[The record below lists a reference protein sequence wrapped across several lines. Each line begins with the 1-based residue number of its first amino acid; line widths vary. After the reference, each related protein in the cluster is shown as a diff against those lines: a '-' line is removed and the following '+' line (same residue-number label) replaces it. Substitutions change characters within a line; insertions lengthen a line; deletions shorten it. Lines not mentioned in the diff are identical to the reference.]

1 MTMLIAD
8 KFTYSR
14 KIYVTSFYRILS
26 YIINAYALL
35 IKNKE
40 PLENN
45 ENSIRDILVEKY
57 LNNHVKREQ
66 LGIENVIFNR
76 EVSENSGFVDIKVQT
91 AIALNNPDAYYI
103 FECKRLDGSNDLNK
117 KYIQEG
123 ILRFTLGKYSAYYSL
138 NGMLGF
144 EVKKIDTPANM
155 DKINRLA
162 ISEFKETNI
171 IKGLT
176 GIHITGDFKYSYI
189 SMHKTTSSKTIEL
202 YHLMLDIS
210 DAISMNRAQKL
221 KG

>member
-1 MTMLIAD
+1 MTTLTAD
-8 KFTYSR
+8 NFLHSK
-14 KIYVTSFYRILS
+14 KIYEISFYRILG

-57 LNNHVKREQ
+57 LNNHAKKEQ

-91 AIALNNPDAYYI
+91 AISLSNPEAYYL
-103 FECKRLDGSNDLNK
+103 FECKRLDGSTGLNK

-123 ILRFTLGKYSAYYSL
+123 ILRFILGKYSAYYGL

-144 EVKKIDTPANM
+144 EVKKIDTSGNI
-155 DKINRLA
+155 DKINRLVL
-162 ISEFKETNI
+162 SEFKETNV

-176 GIHITGDFKYSYI
+176 GINILEDFIHSYKSI
-189 SMHKTTSSKTIEL
+189 HRTASAKTIEL

-210 DAISMNRAQKL
+210 DATAMRWQRN
-221 KG
+221 

>member
-1 MTMLIAD
+1 MTKLKAD
-8 KFTYSR
+8 NFLYSR
-14 KIYVTSFYRILS
+14 EIYVISFYRILG

-40 PLENN
+40 ALENN

-57 LNNHVKREQ
+57 LNNHAIREQ
-66 LGIENVIFNR
+66 LGIQNVIFNR

-91 AIALNNPDAYYI
+91 AIALNNPQAYYL
-103 FECKRLDGSNDLNK
+103 FECKRLDGSTDLNK

-123 ILRFTLGKYSAYYSL
+123 ILRFILEKYSAYYGL

-144 EVKKIDTPANM
+144 EVKKIDTFGNI
-155 DKINRLA
+155 DKINRLVL
-162 ISEFKETNI
+162 SEFKETNV

-176 GIHITGDFKYSYI
+176 GINILEDFIHSYKSI
-189 SMHKTTSSKTIEL
+189 HRTASAKTIEL

-210 DAISMNRAQKL
+210 DATAMRWQRN
-221 KG
+221 

>member
-1 MTMLIAD
+1 MLTAER
-8 KFTYSR
+8 FLYSK
-14 KIYVTSFYRILS
+14 KIYVKSFYRILS
-26 YIINAYALL
+26 YIINAHVLL
-35 IKNKE
+35 IENKE

-57 LNNHVKREQ
+57 LNNNVKREQ

-91 AIALNNPDAYYI
+91 AIALNKPEAYYI

-117 KYIQEG
+117 KYVQEG
-123 ILRFTLGKYSAYYSL
+123 ILRFTLGKYSAYYGL

-144 EVKKIDTPANM
+144 EVRKINTTGNI

-176 GIHITGDFKYSYI
+176 GIHITGNFKFSYRSI
-189 SMHKTTSSKTIEL
+189 HKTTSSKTIEL
-202 YHLMLDIS
+202 YHLMLDFSDVIS
-210 DAISMNRAQKL
+210 IR

>member
-1 MTMLIAD
+1 MG
-8 KFTYSR
+8 
-14 KIYVTSFYRILS
+14 

-57 LNNHVKREQ
+57 LNNHAKREL

-91 AIALNNPDAYYI
+91 AIALNNPEAYYL
-103 FECKRLDGSNDLNK
+103 FECKRLDGSTGLNK

-123 ILRFTLGKYSAYYSL
+123 ILRFILGKYSAYYGL

-144 EVKKIDTPANM
+144 EVKKIDTSGNI
-155 DKINRLA
+155 DKINRLV

-176 GIHITGDFKYSYI
+176 GIHINGNFREAAIYPFIKL
-189 SMHKTTSSKTIEL
+189 HQRRRLSSI
-202 YHLMLDIS
+202 I
-210 DAISMNRAQKL
+210 
-221 KG
+221 